1 MGCGEE
7 RWKPQTQGR
16 APRLSS
22 PLIPAASPSPTPEL
36 LRQHLHPLIA
46 DQPPGQPSLSDSD
59 HSPSSPFPVLNR
71 RGRSGGAPVWPQ
83 SLMTGDLSSP
93 LTPLQK
99 TCPGFPWAPSS
110 GSVLRTEV
118 GVHPVSSSKSEL
130 LLRIHA
136 DRDLFLPI
144 KPPRTKASGRI

>member
-1 MGCGEE
+1 METSDTRQGSRALLPSNPRPIPEPDP
-7 RWKPQTQGR
+7 RAAQT
-16 APRLSS
+16 ASSS
-22 PLIPAASPSPTPEL
+22 P
-36 LRQHLHPLIA
+36 IA

-83 SLMTGDLSSP
+83 LLMTGDLSSP

-130 LLRIHA
+130 LPRIHA
-136 DRDLFLPI
+136 DADLFLLI
-144 KPPRTKASGRI
+144 KPTRTLASGRIRFQGH